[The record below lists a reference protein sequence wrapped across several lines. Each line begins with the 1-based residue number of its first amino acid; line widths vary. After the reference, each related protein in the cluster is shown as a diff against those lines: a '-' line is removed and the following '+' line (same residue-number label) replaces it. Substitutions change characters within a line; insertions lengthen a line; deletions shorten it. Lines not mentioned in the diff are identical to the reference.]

1 MSAGPSHGQGSTG
14 SERDDPGPDDRSDVE
29 PGGTGDDPAPGSGPD
44 APPGGDTSAPPRGDS
59 SAPPGGDSSAPGGD
73 GGRAQPPARG
83 MLVERAA
90 EMGVAPAPPPRRTGV
105 FVDVEE
111 LRGHVGGLLRSMLGG
126 YEVDALGNFTF
137 TAEGARIFVTV
148 GPGPMG
154 PHVGVFSILTVDLP
168 LTDRLAG
175 FLLTTNH
182 RLAFGAFSYEP
193 EQRAV
198 WLRHSLLGAT
208 LDGPELRGVVVA
220 IASTAA
226 KVTALLRERFGSDA
240 FAEESEER
248 QRAVRPPE
256 PVTDDEVVNAG
267 GYL

>member
-1 MSAGPSHGQGSTG
+1 MSAAP
-14 SERDDPGPDDRSDVE
+14 PPDDRADH
-29 PGGTGDDPAPGSGPD
+29 PDAPTDAPTDTPTDDTGDDAGDTTEEHREQPGSR
-44 APPGGDTSAPPRGDS
+44 PPE
-59 SAPPGGDSSAPGGD
+59 
-73 GGRAQPPARG
+73 RG

-148 GPGPMG
+148 GRGRMG
-154 PHVGVFSILTVDLP
+154 PHVGVFSILSIDLP
-168 LTDRLAG
+168 LTDELAA

-182 RLAFGAFSYEP
+182 RLGFGAFSYEP
-193 EQRAV
+193 GQRAV
-198 WLRHSLLGAT
+198 WLRHSLLGGT
-208 LDGPELRGVVVA
+208 LDGPELRTAVIA

-226 KVTALLRERFGSDA
+226 KVTTLLRERFGGDA
-240 FAEESEER
+240 FSEESEER
-248 QRAVRPPE
+248 QRGVHPPE
-256 PVTDDEVVNAG
+256 PSAEDEAVNAS